1 MLTLRAL
8 DRGDRA
14 AVVAFLLA
22 DPAHARTC
30 FDRDPVPA
38 DADDLLSSAGYG
50 PGRHRHALVGAFDD
64 DVLVGLLDLV
74 LGWPTPQTAY
84 LGLVHVHPGRRRAGV
99 GAALLAHAEQEARD
113 GGCRQLML
121 SVVARHHEA
130 RAHWHRRGFRPLTA
144 RGERAAG
151 PLESVVMHRPVA
163 AAPGPATDAAAGAP
177 APDGRGAGGP
187 VQSPEARRA
196 ACSRISRR
204 SCEPTSTSR
213 PSSVVAR

>member
-8 DRGDRA
+8 DPGDRA

-64 DVLVGLLDLV
+64 GVLVGLLDRV

-84 LGLVHVHPGRRRAGV
+84 LGLVHVHPRRRRAGV

-130 RAHWHRRGFRPLTA
+130 RAHWDRRGFRLLTA
-144 RGERAAG
+144 RGERTAG
-151 PLESVVMHRPVA
+151 PLESVVMHRPVPAAPGPTADGAA
-163 AAPGPATDAAAGAP
+163 AAPGPAGDGP
-177 APDGRGAGGP
+177 A
-187 VQSPEARRA
+187 QSPEASRA

-204 SCEPTSTSR
+204 SLEPTSTSR
-213 PSSVVAR
+213 PSAVVTR